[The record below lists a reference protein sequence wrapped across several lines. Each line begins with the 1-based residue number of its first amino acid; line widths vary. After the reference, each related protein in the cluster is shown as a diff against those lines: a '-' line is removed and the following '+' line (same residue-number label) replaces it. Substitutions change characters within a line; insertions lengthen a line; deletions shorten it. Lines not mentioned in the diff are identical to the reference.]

1 MSRKPPWGDQPGGTV
16 VSASLWLRLGQRPAS
31 APWLRT
37 LPATGGHPGS
47 IWLLRASGLVRS
59 RHRARFREPSSE
71 DSGPSAAQHSFLLL
85 DSWASP
91 LPVSIFAGPKD
102 CPSVKA
108 RPRRA
113 ATWPVSQ
120 DPPEPRTVPGTRQ
133 MHVSFPGLF
142 PPIVSTEGTTSSTS
156 GIHSIGT
163 ERTEGKA
170 ELCHRRLGTPSPSG
184 LQPARHT
191 TGHTEQQAH
200 SCPCPRRPR
209 WSACFRSRGPCAS
222 PP

>member
-1 MSRKPPWGDQPGGTV
+1 MVKDTAGPGRPPRKYLVTQSLRSRAVSSQSQVSGTFLRGLWTECS
-16 VSASLWLRLGQRPAS
+16 SAF
-31 APWLRT
+31 
-37 LPATGGHPGS
+37 LPAPG
-47 IWLLRASGLVRS
+47 LLGLTAAS
-59 RHRARFREPSSE
+59 F
-71 DSGPSAAQHSFLLL
+71 
-85 DSWASP
+85 
-91 LPVSIFAGPKD
+91 IFAGPKD

-120 DPPEPRTVPGTRQ
+120 YPPEPRTVPGTRQ

-142 PPIVSTEGTTSSTS
+142 PPTVSTEGTTSSTS

-170 ELCHRRLGTPSPSG
+170 ELCHRQLGTPSPSG

-191 TGHTEQQAH
+191 TGHTEQRAH